1 MSETAYN
8 VIAPESGV
16 PIKAW
21 TKGVPL
27 EEEARKQLLNA
38 AQLPFVFKWIAAM
51 PDVHW
56 GIGATVG
63 SVIPTKGA
71 IIPAAVG
78 VDIGCGM
85 MAVQTSLHAH
95 DLPDNLKEIRTAIE
109 KAVPHGRTNH
119 GGPGD
124 RGAWH
129 NIPERN
135 QTVWQDELK
144 ARYDAI
150 LAKHPK
156 LDRGNHANHLGT
168 LGTGNHFIEVCL
180 DESEMVWFMLHSGSR
195 GVGNRM
201 GNYFIDLARKDMKQ
215 FFINLP
221 DIDLAYFPER
231 TGHFDDYFEA
241 VEWAQDYAQWNRHLM
256 MQQIIEAVRNSGEA
270 PPFSAQVSTS
280 PGATEHSGGAT
291 QPGEVAAAPC
301 ALKVINCHHNYVT
314 RESHFGENVLITRK
328 GAVRAREGD
337 MGIIPGSMG
346 ARSYIVRGKGNPESF
361 ASCSHGA
368 GRAMSRNEAKRRF
381 TVEDH
386 IRMTE
391 GVECRKDKDVI
402 DETPA
407 AYKPIDAVMAAQAD
421 LVEIVHTLRQVICVK
436 G

>member
-1 MSETAYN
+1 MSETTYS
-8 VIAPESGV
+8 VIAAATGV
-16 PIKAW
+16 PVKAW
-21 TKGVPL
+21 TKGVSI
-27 EEEARKQLLNA
+27 EDAARQQLLNT

-51 PDVHW
+51 PDVHF

-63 SVIPTKGA
+63 SVVPTKGA

-85 MAVQTSLHAH
+85 MAMQTSLNAR
-95 DLPDNLKEIRTAIE
+95 DLPDNLKGIRTAIE
-109 KAVPHGRTNH
+109 AAVPHGRTNH
-119 GGPGD
+119 GGAGD

-129 NIPERN
+129 NIPVHN
-135 QTVWQDELK
+135 QAVWETELK
-144 ARYDAI
+144 DRYGAI
-150 LAKHPK
+150 LLKHPK

-168 LGTGNHFIEVCL
+168 LGTGNHFIEVSL
-180 DESEMVWFMLHSGSR
+180 DEAETVWFVLHSGSR

-201 GNYFIDLARKDMKQ
+201 GNYFIDLARKSMKRY
-215 FFINLP
+215 FISLP
-221 DIDLAYFPER
+221 DENLAYFPEH
-231 TGHFDDYFEA
+231 TEHFADYVEA
-241 VEWAQDYAQWNRHLM
+241 VEWAQDYARHNRELM
-256 MQQIIEAVRNSGEA
+256 MDQVIAAVRESGEVPA
-270 PPFSAQVSTS
+270 FT
-280 PGATEHSGGAT
+280 TE
-291 QPGEVAAAPC
+291 PDP
-301 ALKVINCHHNYVT
+301 INCHHNYVA
-314 RESHFGENVLITRK
+314 REKHYGENVLVTRK

-361 ASCSHGA
+361 SSCSHGA

-386 IRMTE
+386 ARMTE
-391 GVECRKDKDVI
+391 GVECRKDADVL

-421 LVEIVHTLRQVICVK
+421 LVEIVHTLRQVVCVK